1 MHNQTGDVVIRGLPY
16 ARTRNL
22 DGYLHS
28 KQNEVCLILE
38 IDTDD
43 ARPDE
48 QQALVEIEPE
58 DILKKRILTNTNK
71 AFPHCRFDEQAYST
85 LKQREED
92 APLACRWRMRVEY
105 KDASQRR
112 AGRFQGHILEHFSER
127 DSHKIKKRNLGVD
140 KERSRE
146 WRGETIPGGS
156 AFSEP
161 DCIKDENQDGKHARS
176 QMYGFAEVSAGPG
189 GASRGAAMAGLKVVL
204 ATESCHHACSSYR
217 TNFPGTE
224 LCQVTTT
231 EFAAD
236 EIQRPVD
243 ILHISSSAL
252 NEVGYKPEVD
262 NKPEA
267 DKKLEAARKL
277 EAVRTMCTNLLKK
290 THSRFVLMV
299 QPSTITSEGM
309 KPFLNAVIKSF
320 TDLGYSFQWKIVN
333 LVEYGLPQMRKRF
346 IMIAS
351 APGEK
356 LPSWPAATHS
366 SDPTGD
372 QQPFVTEE
380 DAIGGLTP
388 ELHSLHDPEALP
400 VMDCAVRDAS
410 KPTDAAINASGST
423 NHHADGERDFTL
435 RELASLQGF
444 PTYHQFEGAYIKKQ
458 IGNSFPPLVAMAFY
472 QHLRQHMEE
481 FDAVQAVPE
490 EPEEPAGGHNVSSL
504 EANDDTVL
512 GEAPDY
518 KASRSP
524 LDAARIGKP
533 IRPLVLQHKRAA
545 ILPSPPPMSPS
556 SSPTGPTVSSEASQ
570 NLEPTSPASHTPSPT
585 QQLPTPSTN
594 GGFMK
599 RQLETALGRKRNR
612 ALFEEPESD
621 GDDDDGGPST
631 LQTPSKRPRVTLGR
645 EETRTVSRSSSDT
658 TGTVGDVAMSE
669 DADELGGGSTDEE
682 EIATLAV
689 EI

>member
-1 MHNQTGDVVIRGLPY
+1 MHNQTGNVVIRGLPY
-16 ARTRNL
+16 ARTRYL
-22 DGYLHS
+22 HGYLHS

-38 IDTDD
+38 IDADD

-48 QQALVEIEPE
+48 EQALVEIEPE

-71 AFPHCRFDEQAYST
+71 AFPNCRFDEQAYAT

-92 APLACRWRMRVEY
+92 APLACRWKMRVEY

-146 WRGETIPGGS
+146 WRGETVPGGS

-161 DCIKDENQDGKHARS
+161 DSVKDENQDGGPARS
-176 QMYGFAEVSAGPG
+176 QMYAFAEVSAGPG

-217 TNFPGTE
+217 ANFPGTE

-236 EIQRPVD
+236 ETQRPVD
-243 ILHISSSAL
+243 LLHISSSAL
-252 NEVGYKPEVD
+252 TEVGYKPEAD

-267 DKKLEAARKL
+267 AKKL
-277 EAVRTMCTNLLKK
+277 EAVRTICTDLLKK

-299 QPSTITSEGM
+299 QPATITSEGM

-372 QQPFVTEE
+372 QQPFATEE

-410 KPTDAAINASGST
+410 KPMDAAINASGST

-444 PTYHQFEGAYIKKQ
+444 PTYHHFEGAYIKKQ

-481 FDAVQAVPE
+481 VDGVQAGLVQPE
-490 EPEEPAGGHNVSSL
+490 ELAGDHNVSSL
-504 EANDDTVL
+504 EAHDDIML
-512 GEAPDY
+512 EEAPDY
-518 KASRSP
+518 KSPSRL
-524 LDAARIGKP
+524 LDAASIGKP

-556 SSPTGPTVSSEASQ
+556 SSSTGPTVSSEASQ

-594 GGFMK
+594 GRFKMGEQK
-599 RQLETALGRKRNR
+599 TTPGRKRGR
-612 ALFEEPESD
+612 SLFEEPESD
-621 GDDDDGGPST
+621 GDDDDDGGPST

-658 TGTVGDVAMSE
+658 TGTVENVTMSE
-669 DADELGGGSTDEE
+669 DADELGSDSADDE

>member
-1 MHNQTGDVVIRGLPY
+1 MHNQTGNVVVRGLPY
-16 ARTRNL
+16 ARTRYL
-22 DGYLHS
+22 HGYLHS
-28 KQNEVCLILE
+28 KQNEVGLILE
-38 IDTDD
+38 IDADD
-43 ARPDE
+43 ARLDE
-48 QQALVEIEPE
+48 EQALVEIEPE

-71 AFPHCRFDEQAYST
+71 AFPHCRFDEQAYAT

-92 APLACRWRMRVEY
+92 APLACRWKMRVEY

-112 AGRFQGHILEHFSER
+112 AGRFQGHIFEHFSER

-146 WRGETIPGGS
+146 WRGETVLGGS

-161 DCIKDENQDGKHARS
+161 DSVKDENQDGKPARS
-176 QMYGFAEVSAGPG
+176 QMYAFAEVSAGPG

-217 TNFPGTE
+217 ANFSGTE

-231 EFAAD
+231 EFASD
-236 EIQRPVD
+236 ETQRPVD
-243 ILHISSSAL
+243 LLHISSSAL
-252 NEVGYKPEVD
+252 TEAGYKPE
-262 NKPEA
+262 
-267 DKKLEAARKL
+267 AAKKL
-277 EAVRTMCTNLLKK
+277 EAVRTICTDVLKK

-299 QPSTITSEGM
+299 QPATITSEGM
-309 KPFLNAVIKSF
+309 KPFLTAVLKSF
-320 TDLGYSFQWKIVN
+320 TDLGYSLQWKIVN

-372 QQPFVTEE
+372 QQPFATEE

-400 VMDCAVRDAS
+400 VIDCAVRDAS
-410 KPTDAAINASGST
+410 KPMDAAINASGST

-444 PTYHQFEGAYIKKQ
+444 PTYHRFEGAYIKKQ
-458 IGNSFPPLVAMAFY
+458 IGNSFPPSVEMAFY

-481 FDAVQAVPE
+481 VDAVQAVSAE
-490 EPEEPAGGHNVSSL
+490 HAEPAGGHNVSSL
-504 EANDDTVL
+504 ETNDDTVL

-518 KASRSP
+518 KAPSSP
-524 LDAARIGKP
+524 LDAARIGKH
-533 IRPLVLQHKRAA
+533 IRPLYLQHKRPAV
-545 ILPSPPPMSPS
+545 LPSPPLMSPS
-556 SSPTGPTVSSEASQ
+556 SSSTGPTVSSEASQ

-594 GGFMK
+594 DRFKMGEQK
-599 RQLETALGRKRNR
+599 PTLGRKRGR
-612 ALFEEPESD
+612 SLFEEPESD
-621 GDDDDGGPST
+621 GDDDDEGGPST
-631 LQTPSKRPRVTLGR
+631 LHTPSKRPRVTLGR
-645 EETRTVSRSSSDT
+645 EETRRVSRSSSDT
-658 TGTVGDVAMSE
+658 TGTVEDVAMSE
-669 DADELGGGSTDEE
+669 DADEMGGGSTDDE